1 MDQGYAALSAALML
15 PLSNSRRHHIRLSIP
30 KQHGES
36 TGLKERQID
45 YKHAL
50 IVIHNIL
57 RDARLGLIPVELHA
71 AIWTGTMQS
80 FIQEPIAR
88 PPIIGGRISRAHDED
103 GKPIHHTYDKGLTP
117 TFPEPPQELP
127 HIPISYKAFDLE
139 EESASE
145 DATRNLFCWLWLEG
159 YPGNEKE
166 VYSHE
171 WFDLGDSGEADEE
184 ALCGNSE
191 LSYCSRCRSL
201 AITYSTIILFSV
213 DNRRHPRPQCYNLGW
228 LTLTKFVVVASQN
241 FLARDQDLTDIM
253 TLYDFDNFI
262 NINRPDFDSNF

>member
-1 MDQGYAALSAALML
+1 MHSSLSSIFYD
-15 PLSNSRRHHIRLSIP
+15 LSVARNVWTPFGDTDLEDTDVSIHSYVNNFRCRLTYVRWKWAS
-30 KQHGES
+30 
-36 TGLKERQID
+36 
-45 YKHAL
+45 
-50 IVIHNIL
+50 
-57 RDARLGLIPVELHA
+57 
-71 AIWTGTMQS
+71 
-80 FIQEPIAR
+80 
-88 PPIIGGRISRAHDED
+88 ED

-201 AITYSTIILFSV
+201 G
-213 DNRRHPRPQCYNLGW
+213 RPQRLLISCE
-228 LTLTKFVVVASQN
+228 S
-241 FLARDQDLTDIM
+241 
-253 TLYDFDNFI
+253 
-262 NINRPDFDSNF
+262 

>member
-1 MDQGYAALSAALML
+1 MSASFYILCGQNIILA
-15 PLSNSRRHHIRLSIP
+15 RH
-30 KQHGES
+30 
-36 TGLKERQID
+36 
-45 YKHAL
+45 
-50 IVIHNIL
+50 IL
-57 RDARLGLIPVELHA
+57 TYVRWKWAR
-71 AIWTGTMQS
+71 
-80 FIQEPIAR
+80 
-88 PPIIGGRISRAHDED
+88 ED

-171 WFDLGDSGEADEE
+171 WFGLGDSGEADEE

-191 LSYCSRCRSL
+191 LFYCSRCRSL
-201 AITYSTIILFSV
+201 G
-213 DNRRHPRPQCYNLGW
+213 RP
-228 LTLTKFVVVASQN
+228 
-241 FLARDQDLTDIM
+241 
-253 TLYDFDNFI
+253 
-262 NINRPDFDSNF
+262 